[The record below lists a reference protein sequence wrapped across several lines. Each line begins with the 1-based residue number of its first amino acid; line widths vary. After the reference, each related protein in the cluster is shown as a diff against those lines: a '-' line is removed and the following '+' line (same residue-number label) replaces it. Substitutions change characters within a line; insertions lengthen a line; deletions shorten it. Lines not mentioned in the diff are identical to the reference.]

1 MRADTEREFVSVNG
15 ARANAGTNGGGF
27 KKPAE
32 GDARVKLKEATAIL
46 ERQLI
51 EESLAR
57 NRNNLSR
64 TALDLG
70 LSRRGLRLKLVQL
83 GIHREERI

>member
-1 MRADTEREFVSVNG
+1 MGRDFVPAG
-15 ARANAGTNGGGF
+15 EARANSGTNGGGF
-27 KKPAE
+27 KKSVE

-70 LSRRGLRLKLVQL
+70 LSRRGLRLKLAQL
-83 GIHREERI
+83 GIQREERL